1 MRVRL
6 FTLVGLLLMTGLPAA
21 GQKGSGIPR
30 TPDGRPDLTGIYD
43 ANTLTQIERPAKYGG
58 REALTDQEAV
68 ELLRTQATRDEEA
81 DKPSDP
87 NRKAPKA
94 GNAIAGKSYD
104 DFWKSFGNSVVTIG
118 GEKRSSIVI
127 DPLDGKIPPMTE
139 EGNARDDKYGG
150 LAGRTDVLER
160 RGQRPDAFDDPEAV
174 TNSERCLLG
183 FGWTSGTPIL
193 PNYLYNNLKQIVQT
207 PTEVMIMTE
216 MIHDARIVRIGG
228 QHVPSSIRKWLGD
241 SVGHWEGDT
250 LVVETTNFTDKTR
263 FRGSSENL
271 KVTER
276 FTRVD
281 ANTLLYHFTVEDP
294 HTWARPWTGEYTW
307 AASNERMFEYA
318 CHENNYALGGILRG
332 ARVAESEAA
341 AKSEHK

>member
-1 MRVRL
+1 MRMQL
-6 FTLVGLLLMTGLPAA
+6 FALVGLVLMMGLPAA
-21 GQKGSGIPR
+21 SQEGGGIPR
-30 TPDGRPDLTGIYD
+30 TPDGRPDLTGNYD
-43 ANTLTQIERPAKYGG
+43 ANTLTPLERPEKFGG
-58 REALTDQEAV
+58 RRSLTDQEAA
-68 ELLRTQATRDEEA
+68 ELLRAQATRAEEA

-94 GNAIAGKSYD
+94 GTLAGSYN

-118 GEKRSSIVI
+118 GEKRSSIII
-127 DPLDGKIPPMTE
+127 DPSNGKIPPMTE
-139 EGNARDDKYGG
+139 EGNSRDDSFGG
-150 LAGRTDVLER
+150 LAGRADVLER
-160 RGQRPDAFDDPEAV
+160 RGETPNGYDDPELRV
-174 TNSERCLLG
+174 NSERCLIG
-183 FGWTSGTPIL
+183 WGWTSGTPIL

-207 PTEVMIMTE
+207 PTEVMILTE
-216 MIHDARIVRIGG
+216 MIHDVRIVRIGG
-228 QHVPSSIRKWLGD
+228 QHLPSNIRKWLGD

-250 LVVETTNFTDKTR
+250 LVVETTNFTGKTR
-263 FRGSSENL
+263 FHGASENL

-276 FTRVD
+276 FTRLD

-307 AASNERMFEYA
+307 PASSERMFEYA

-332 ARVAESEAA
+332 ARVSESEGAA